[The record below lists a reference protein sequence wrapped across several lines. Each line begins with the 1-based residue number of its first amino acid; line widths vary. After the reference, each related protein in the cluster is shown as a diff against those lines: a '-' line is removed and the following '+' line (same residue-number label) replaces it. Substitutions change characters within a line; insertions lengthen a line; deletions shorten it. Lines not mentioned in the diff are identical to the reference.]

1 MINFRVD
8 DLDLFV
14 KKLTAKG
21 VAVMERQDSDDG
33 KFASIIDPDGTK
45 IQFWQAKPKPPTTR

>member
-45 IQFWQAKPKPPTTR
+45 I